1 MFTDKKALE
10 KLSHYTTS
18 QSFLLILYLI
28 VLAIKSYDLYK
39 EKVESAL
46 DGIDKKQV
54 RKISAFGG
62 LFLMLAIYA
71 ESLYKSDYRFNVIV
85 ASFGVVVYMI
95 ICMLMCIS
103 IIKIVWRPILVG
115 FLLQFFIAAFV
126 IKTEVGFVFIEN
138 FRLAIDEK

>member
-1 MFTDKKALE
+1 M
-10 KLSHYTTS
+10 
-18 QSFLLILYLI
+18 I

-138 FRLAIDEK
+138 FRFAIDEK